1 MNVAELDIT
10 LGNALEGPAATEI
23 ATAATE
29 GNALEAGEFYDLYLY
44 KLKLISFPVN
54 CSSILRPQTCF
65 D

>member
-10 LGNALEGPAATEI
+10 LGNALEGPAAI

-29 GNALEAGEFYDLYLY
+29 GNALEAGEFYDLYRY

-54 CSSILRPQTCF
+54 CSSIL
-65 D
+65 